1 MRTPAQNGPRV
12 GGARWVMLSLPVV
25 VLAAATAL
33 VYVSDDGG
41 AEFDRDADL
50 CLSSGEVSASAAFLV
65 DLTKPVDSDH
75 HALPRELLSNVIGDL
90 EQDAEL
96 RVFLLNDSA
105 DAPRTELGRLCK
117 PFSSEDLNVASKD
130 YGSAEMRGCDELPA
144 QITPEVRELAM
155 RFCTLQDDL
164 EGVLALAMRS
174 VAGRTQVESS
184 YLVEALED
192 LRIEMAEVAVPRTL
206 YVFSD
211 MMQHAAWF
219 SHLDLP
225 WQQWSYGELARLRE
239 EQGWPSASSDQG
251 AMGVELF
258 YVPRIG
264 STDQPRIHRVHQRFW
279 REYFANAPVT
289 FHDQAPMREY
299 GATDLTDIS
308 SAADLALD
316 ARRAAEDLLSQVRL
330 EQERLQEERER
341 LAEQEALH
349 QEQQAERSRWE
360 ELMERR
366 AELAQQVSEMQRGAL
381 DAEVPAQTAAT
392 EPPERVPVEQPGG
405 RRVRQ
410 APWKRADPVTG
421 PQSLPSEVA
430 GAAELAAADIAD
442 SLALEPPAEDVTES
456 LARAVA
462 ADVACEL
469 ELTAATADL
478 VPAYPRGGRTNFGEA
493 SIAIRYVVNERGET
507 VDAAV
512 QAIIEQSSVQRE
524 RYLRLFV
531 DAATDV
537 VRQWRFEVTGAN
549 ACAFPLERATTFEF
563 AYW

>member
-1 MRTPAQNGPRV
+1 
-12 GGARWVMLSLPVV
+12 MLSLPVV
-25 VLAAATAL
+25 VLAATAL

-105 DAPRTELGRLCK
+105 DAPRMELGRLCK

-192 LRIEMAEVAVPRTL
+192 LWIEMAEVAVPRTL

-239 EQGWPSASSDQG
+239 EQGWPSASPDQG

-264 STDQPRIHRVHQRFW
+264 STDQPRIHRAHQRFW

-299 GATDLTDIS
+299 GATDLMGIP
-308 SAADLALD
+308 SAADLAAD

-349 QEQQAERSRWE
+349 QEQQAERSRRE

-366 AELAQQVSEMQRGAL
+366 AAELAQQGERESGA
-381 DAEVPAQTAAT
+381 E
-392 EPPERVPVEQPGG
+392 
-405 RRVRQ
+405 
-410 APWKRADPVTG
+410 
-421 PQSLPSEVA
+421 S
-430 GAAELAAADIAD
+430 AAADIAD
-442 SLALEPPAEDVTES
+442 SLALEPPAEDVAEPLALGPSAEHVTES
-456 LARAVA
+456 LARAPSLP
-462 ADVACEL
+462 DVACEL

-493 SIAIRYVVNERGET
+493 LIAIRYVVNERGET